1 MRVLYHLP
9 LSPYSRKVRLA
20 LAEKRLAFEMRV
32 EPVWERRADFLDLNP
47 AGEVPVLVE
56 GALVV
61 ADSAVI
67 LEYLEESYPDTPLL
81 PAANAER
88 IEARRIAAWFDLK
101 FAREV
106 TDNLVGEKVLKRISG
121 RGLPD
126 AQALRAGYAN
136 LKHHLRYLGWLAE
149 TRGFL
154 AGDTLSVADLAA
166 AAQLSCLD
174 FIGDVDWSVSD
185 GAKAWYARM
194 KSRPSFRPL
203 LGDRVMGLSPPA
215 YYADLDF

>member
-9 LSPYSRKVRLA
+9 LSPFSRKVRLA
-20 LAEKRLAFEMRV
+20 LAEKRLAFELRV
-32 EPVWERRADFLDLNP
+32 EPVWERRDSFVELNP
-47 AGEVPVLVE
+47 ACEVPVLVE
-56 GALVV
+56 GSLVI

-67 LEYLEESYPDTPLL
+67 LEYLEESYPDTSLL
-81 PAANAER
+81 PQPNAER
-88 IEARRIAAWFDLK
+88 IEARRIAAWFDHK
-101 FAREV
+101 FHREV

-154 AGDTLSVADLAA
+154 AGDNLSVADLAA
-166 AAQLSCLD
+166 AAQLSSLD
-174 FIGDVDWSVSD
+174 FIGDVDWSISS
-185 GAKAWYARM
+185 GAKDWYARM

-203 LGDRVMGLSPPA
+203 LSDRVSGMTPPPH
-215 YYADLDF
+215 YGDLDF